1 MLEFSNKF
9 LTILENAYLLGI
21 LESRSNISFLFVLIS
36 VLVLKLNAFSIA
48 DAEFIFVLESK
59 WVYLSV
65 VLELE
70 CPNQSC
76 ISLKEIPFLT
86 SNVAQLCLKS
96 WNLISL
102 KSLFLNICLNL
113 WLT

>member
-1 MLEFSNKF
+1 MLDFSNKF
-9 LTILENAYLLGI
+9 LTILENDYLLGI

-65 VLELE
+65 VLEIVIVLFSKSIADHLI
-70 CPNQSC
+70 PKT
-76 ISLKEIPFLT
+76 SLLRNP
-86 SNVAQLCLKS
+86 
-96 WNLISL
+96 
-102 KSLFLNICLNL
+102 
-113 WLT
+113 

>member
-21 LESRSNISFLFVLIS
+21 LESKSNISFLFVLMS

-65 VLELE
+65 VLEFVI
-70 CPNQSC
+70 N
-76 ISLKEIPFLT
+76 
-86 SNVAQLCLKS
+86 
-96 WNLISL
+96 
-102 KSLFLNICLNL
+102 LNL
-113 WLT
+113 MIDIFKIFIYNSN

>member
-1 MLEFSNKF
+1 MQEIFRIRPSLRHHKSIKAFEIYNLDAFIIKLLEFSNKF

-59 WVYLSV
+59 
-65 VLELE
+65 
-70 CPNQSC
+70 
-76 ISLKEIPFLT
+76 
-86 SNVAQLCLKS
+86 
-96 WNLISL
+96 
-102 KSLFLNICLNL
+102 
-113 WLT
+113 